1 MTRDKATG
9 VIRISKDAQAKIRDL
24 SAKTGLNSAALLDHF
39 LNISDQSSLPTPVS
53 PPPAPDS
60 PIKKK
65 RREQPSQGL
74 IDAFIMN
81 VWGASKLHLIP
92 DLRID
97 AIQPGLKPYEWDAEV
112 IKRELA
118 FQAEIKKL
126 QVPISRK
133 DILKET
139 YEALIN
145 RGWGTIYPGWYKAL
159 KDNHG
164 DFQMLIDK
172 RLASLVKNGYITR
185 SKGIYRQHELLM
197 REIDLIAGI
206 IELIPQN
213 NLKITRLLSREV
225 PYQAN
230 TWRKYVEK
238 Q

>member
-1 MTRDKATG
+1 MATKLMIRDKATG
-9 VIRISKDAQAKIRDL
+9 MIRISKDAQAKIRDL

-145 RGWGTIYPGWYKAL
+145 RGWGT
-159 KDNHG
+159 
-164 DFQMLIDK
+164 